1 MSKKKG
7 IDAPRIENRKA
18 RFEYTIESELEVGIV
33 LLGSEVKSLRAGK
46 ANLVDAY
53 AIEQGNEIWLNN
65 MYIAEWAQANQFN
78 HAPRRLRKLLLKRKE
93 INKLNGLI
101 KREGITLVPLLVF
114 FNDKGLAKVRLAVAK
129 GKKKYE
135 KRETEKERDWDR
147 EKGRI
152 MRNQSAE

>member
-1 MSKKKG
+1 MAQKKG

-18 RFEYTIESELEVGIV
+18 RHEFTIESELEVGIV

-53 AIEQGNEIWLNN
+53 AIEQNNEIWLNN

-93 INKLNGLI
+93 INKLIGLI

-135 KRETEKERDWDR
+135 KRESEKERDWDR

-152 MRNQSAE
+152 MRHHVGD